1 MAITFALPVGL
12 ENVDGSINV
21 DETISTINLR
31 SSPYSTATY
40 SGTLI
45 DHGVYQ
51 FSSVDSGEYKVY
63 SGSSE
68 LTIFGIIKVGEHN
81 AVMITGNQTI
91 AGIKTFSNQMVLSAG
106 VQTDTISEK
115 TSTSG
120 VTIDGVL
127 IKDSLDGSGIVAK
140 TGAQT
145 IAGRKTFSDDIKTDY
160 IYEDTSGAGVTFP
173 DDPTT
178 IGTLI
183 VTQAGSNINMAGY
196 RVTGLSEPTSGSHAA
211 TKTYVDTISFT
222 PFQESTNMI
231 RCIYSGTQ
239 DTNKVYTTYLA
250 SLSYAMLI
258 PATSTRIITIFFTGM
273 GSAGLTAIDM
283 VSYDAGGGAMFLDDY
298 INLTAI
304 NQSVVLTPPD
314 DTVGV
319 STLGNSTISN
329 FKIYKNDAGS
339 DPIFTNIVFNN
350 CYFDLTVNTATFNNC
365 KFLNCYIKVNTD
377 SDGTATFTSCKGTA
391 TTSNQ
396 SFGSS
401 SIDGWS
407 EKPKADF

>member
-21 DETISTINLR
+21 DETVSTINLR
-31 SSPYSTATY
+31 SSPYSSATY
-40 SGTLI
+40 NGTLI

-51 FSSVDSGEYKVY
+51 FTSVDSGEYKVY
-63 SGSSE
+63 SSSTE

-115 TSTSG
+115 TSTAG

-127 IKDSLDGSGIVAK
+127 IKDSLDGSSIVAK

-145 IAGRKTFSDDIKTDY
+145 IAGKKTFTNDIATDY

-178 IGTLI
+178 IGTL
-183 VTQAGSNINMAGY
+183 VLSQMGSNINMAGY
-196 RVTGLSEPTSGSHAA
+196 RLTNLSAPTSGSHAA
-211 TKTYVDTISFT
+211 TKTYVDAITLV
-222 PFQESTNMI
+222 PFQESPNII

-239 DTNKVYTTYLA
+239 VNGQAYTTYLA
-250 SLSYAMLI
+250 CLSYAMLV
-258 PATSTRIITIFFTGM
+258 PATSTNIITIEFKGM
-273 GSAGLTAIDM
+273 GTAGLTAIDM

-298 INLTAI
+298 IHLTAV

-314 DTVGV
+314 DTVSV
-319 STLGNSTISN
+319 STLGTSIISN
-329 FKIYKNDAGS
+329 FKIYRNDAGS
-339 DPIFTNIVFNN
+339 DPIFTNIEFNN
-350 CYFDLTVNTATFNNC
+350 CYFDLTVNSVTFNTC
-365 KFLNCYIKVNTD
+365 KFKNCEVKVNN
-377 SDGTATFTSCKGTA
+377 DGDNTATFTTCKGNLIA
-391 TTSNQ
+391 CNQ
-396 SFGSS
+396 SVGTST
-401 SIDGWS
+401 IDS
-407 EKPKADF
+407 NTKSKTEF